1 MFLKKQLGINV
12 KERDTVRVDSE
23 INKLSKNI
31 YPYACAI
38 RAKNQFFN
46 SWKTL
51 GHIPKEISR
60 RVEHFIKTECIFV
73 NCLVIPTKYHSLSIS
88 SCGLEIPLLFK
99 FSFPEQKAF
108 EKIKHFLESLY
119 GYEYS
124 GVTNPYFFINEN

>member
-60 RVEHFIKTECIFV
+60 RVEHFIKTEGIFV

-88 SCGLEIPLLFK
+88 SCGLEIPLLFNFRYRNRRRLK
-99 FSFPEQKAF
+99 K
-108 EKIKHFLESLY
+108 
-119 GYEYS
+119 
-124 GVTNPYFFINEN
+124 